1 MLTIEEE
8 QHKDQIIKLTEEVL
22 DAKGIECDSKIKIS
36 EEQLRE
42 ILDEVRKLQRKRR
55 RLPTADSRTSSNKE
69 KEEAEH
75 QNEEEIPYIG

>member
-8 QHKDQIIKLTEEVL
+8 QHKDQIIKLTKVL

-42 ILDEVRKLQRKRR
+42 ILDEVRKLQRKRK
-55 RLPTADSRTSSNKE
+55 RLSTADSRTSSNKE
-69 KEEAEH
+69 KEEVEH

>member
-22 DAKGIECDSKIKIS
+22 DTKGIECDSKIKIS

-55 RLPTADSRTSSNKE
+55 LPTADSRTSSNKE